1 MKRRGRGAVS
11 NKTGRYERFQYVEEP
26 SARAEGERSESRSEK
41 RWGWGPS
48 ARIEE
53 PEAIEAL
60 DGEERPRVP
69 TVVTADST
77 RTILARN
84 DSPDVPFDVSI
95 NPYRG
100 CEHGCIYCF
109 ARPTHAYL
117 GLSPGLDFETRIFS
131 KPRAAELLRE
141 ELAKKSYVC
150 QVIAV
155 GANTDPYQPVEREL
169 GITRSVLQV
178 LSDHDH
184 PVSIVT
190 KSQLVL
196 RDRDILA
203 PMAEKNLA
211 SVYVSV
217 TTLDPELARK
227 MEPRASTPEKRLEA
241 LRGLSEAG
249 IPCGVL
255 ASPMIPALNDSELER
270 ILQEGAAAGAITA
283 GYVLL
288 RLPLEL
294 KDLFS
299 EWLESHYP
307 AKAKHVE
314 ALVRETRGGAM
325 YQSEFGTRMRGTG
338 AYAQLL
344 EQRFRAARTRYGLD
358 GPRAELDTTRF
369 RSPRPSEDQL
379 RLF

>member
-1 MKRRGRGAVS
+1 MKRKGRGAVT
-11 NKTGRYERFQYVEEP
+11 NPTGRYERFQYVP
-26 SARAEGERSESRSEK
+26 
-41 RWGWGPS
+41 
-48 ARIEE
+48 
-53 PEAIEAL
+53 L
-60 DGEERPRVP
+60 EERDKVP
-69 TVVTADST
+69 TVVTPDST
-77 RTILARN
+77 RSILAKN

-131 KPRAAELLRE
+131 KPKAAELLRE
-141 ELAKKSYVC
+141 ELGKKSYSC
-150 QVIAV
+150 QVIAL
-155 GANTDPYQPVEREL
+155 GANTDPYQPVEKEL
-169 GITRSVLQV
+169 GITRSILEV
-178 LSDHDH
+178 LSEYEH

-203 PMAEKNLA
+203 PMAKKNLA
-211 SVYVSV
+211 SVFVSI
-217 TTLDPELARK
+217 TTLDPELARR

-241 LRGLSEAG
+241 VRELSEEG

-270 ILQEGAAAGAITA
+270 ILKEGAAAGAVTA

-299 EWLESHYP
+299 EWLQEHYP
-307 AKAKHVE
+307 TKAKHVE

-325 YQSEFGTRMRGTG
+325 YQAEFGKRMRGTG
-338 AYAQLL
+338 PYAELL
-344 EQRFRAARTRYGLD
+344 QKRFRAARAKYGLD
-358 GPRAELDTTRF
+358 RPRPPLDTSRF
-369 RSPRPSEDQL
+369 HKPAHRGDQL
-379 RLF
+379 ALF